1 MPSKELIEK
10 VARVICFETG
20 SMGDP
25 MPIEMQRVDRDW
37 QEHVTAAKAAIFAIL
52 AALQEPT
59 EGMTGN
65 VRHIMMWLGE
75 ARPTEKSLMEMCER
89 RGVEPPNGCGVF
101 DHVPSKAAQ
110 AYWIWQE
117 MLAAWGAE

>member
-37 QEHVTAAKAAIFAIL
+37 QEHITAAKAAIFAIL

-59 EGMTGN
+59 EAVLKAGHETIYEGDYDASMDFVLHPTWRAMLN
-65 VRHIMMWLGE
+65 ASPLGE
-75 ARPTEKSLMEMCER
+75 QSE
-89 RGVEPPNGCGVF
+89 
-101 DHVPSKAAQ
+101 
-110 AYWIWQE
+110 
-117 MLAAWGAE
+117 